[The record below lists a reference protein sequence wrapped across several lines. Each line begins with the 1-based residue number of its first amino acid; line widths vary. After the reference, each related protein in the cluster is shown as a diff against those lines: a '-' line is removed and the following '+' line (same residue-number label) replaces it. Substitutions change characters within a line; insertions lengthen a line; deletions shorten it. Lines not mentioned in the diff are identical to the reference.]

1 MKNKKKSDRV
11 INSTTIFSIDDSSVI
26 RGVKK

>member
-11 INSTTIFSIDDSSVI
+11 INSNTIVSNDDSSVI
-26 RGVKK
+26 GGIQK